1 MVGRTNA
8 IGTGELRSVIAV
20 TYPEGT
26 ICTCSNGTKILRARD
41 TSGKALFNVTVGEWT
56 VSCAY
61 GSLISSKTVSITEEG
76 QGISVDISECWLY
89 NSGVD
94 NEAITGG
101 WYATNENS
109 NLVFNT
115 VNLSANRKTFTTNKK
130 AINLSGFQTVELYVS
145 DKDEAISTWTLGVF
159 SSPGYNK
166 SMNPVSQYSDPYMT
180 GLCSIDVSSLS
191 GDYYIGVGINRNV
204 SASTGTHWMKIS
216 YIRLI
221 K

>member
-1 MVGRTNA
+1 MVGRINA
-8 IGTGELRSVIAV
+8 VGAGELRSVIAV
-20 TYPEGT
+20 TYPEGA
-26 ICTCSNGTKILRARD
+26 ICTCSNGTKTLRANG

-56 VSCAY
+56 VSSAY
-61 GSLISSKTVSITEEG
+61 GNLTSSKTVSITEEG
-76 QGISVDISECWLY
+76 QGVSVDISEYWLY
-89 NSGVD
+89 NSGID

-101 WYATNENS
+101 WHATNENS

-115 VNLSANRKTFTTNKK
+115 VALSAGGKAFNTNKK
-130 AINLSGFQTVELYVS
+130 AINLSGFQKVELYVS
-145 DKDEAISTWTLGVF
+145 DKDEAISTWVIGVF
-159 SSPGYNK
+159 NSSGHNI
-166 SMNPVSQYSDPYMT
+166 SMSPVAQYSDSYMT

-204 SASTGTHWMKIS
+204 SADTGTHWMKIS